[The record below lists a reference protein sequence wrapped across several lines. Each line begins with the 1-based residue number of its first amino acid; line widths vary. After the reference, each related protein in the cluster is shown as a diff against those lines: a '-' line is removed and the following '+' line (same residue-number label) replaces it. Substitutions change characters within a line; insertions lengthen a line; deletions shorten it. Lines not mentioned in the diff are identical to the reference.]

1 MRDQAGPLPAQPYIL
16 VLWATHIG
24 RYAIK
29 HSPSENARAS
39 EPSRAIVKVLGTLC
53 ERSPLPPYPAA
64 DCTGTALLAA
74 LLSSPFSHT
83 LSLSSSSLLFSF
95 LLALLSL
102 FFPSRSSPC
111 RSPLRACGAASRF
124 SHPADPKPITNVR
137 GNIGRDKE
145 KRTRGPTSKTETV
158 APVEI
163 AARPPIPDSPFS
175 ERLAS
180 SATTEGRWRSRRRK
194 RDRTQKENDDARLL
208 GCCCCLV
215 SNLPAVVHRQ
225 TGTTR
230 IEIARLLFRPFDTEQ
245 DDVGPRRCAG
255 MKTTDSRRE
264 NYASP

>member
-1 MRDQAGPLPAQPYIL
+1 MRTLSPPTLPCRRLY
-16 VLWATHIG
+16 WNGSTG
-24 RYAIK
+24 
-29 HSPSENARAS
+29 
-39 EPSRAIVKVLGTLC
+39 C
-53 ERSPLPPYPAA
+53 SPL
-64 DCTGTALLAA
+64 LSFLA
-74 LLSSPFSHT
+74 HT

-264 NYASP
+264 NYASPWSPSLLVLLLRGSSRRGKHVTGRWRRT